1 MSIVEHL
8 LDTLNNE
15 HISSYGIPYSCE
27 DLVPGSVMEGQ
38 CHSGRNKD
46 CHGEFN
52 RIECCEGKYLGQ
64 EVGPTDQ
71 CDWKYATHMGE
82 RVGRHV
88 LLNAS
93 PLLRP
98 RHVRRVQSVGEMTR
112 W

>member
-1 MSIVEHL
+1 M
-8 LDTLNNE
+8 NNQ

-46 CHGEFN
+46 CHGTNKIFSSDLNIFLFCHAGEFN

-88 LLNAS
+88 LLNA
-93 PLLRP
+93 
-98 RHVRRVQSVGEMTR
+98 
-112 W
+112 